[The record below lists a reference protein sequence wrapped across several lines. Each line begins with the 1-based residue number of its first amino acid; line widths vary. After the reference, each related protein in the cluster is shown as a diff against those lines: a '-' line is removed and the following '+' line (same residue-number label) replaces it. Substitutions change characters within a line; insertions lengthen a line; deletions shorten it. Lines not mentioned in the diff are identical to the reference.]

1 MKAYIPY
8 GGYWSTPF
16 CKWQGALAHL
26 HSFEIARL
34 SAEQALA
41 ARGLDL
47 AAVDSGVL
55 GLTVPQKGCFYGLP
69 WLAGQLGA
77 GHLAG
82 PTIMQACATG
92 GRIVAHAEAEVG
104 RGAGAV
110 LAIATDRV
118 SNGPHLYYPAPGGP
132 GGTGQSEDWVL
143 GNFER
148 DPYARVSMVQTAEN
162 VAARFGLSTEEQ
174 HALVLRRFE
183 QYRDA
188 LADDRAFQKRYMVSP
203 FTVPAAKG
211 RATTGIDGDQGITET
226 SADRLAQLKPVLPE
240 GTITFGGQTH
250 PADGA
255 AGMLVASEAK
265 AREMSADPGITISI
279 VAFGQAREEPGY
291 MPAAPIPAARQ
302 ALERAGLSIDDMTVI
317 KSHNPFI
324 VNDLAFAR
332 SFGIDPFE
340 RMNNFG
346 CSLVWG
352 HPQGPTGLR
361 ALIEMIEELVLR
373 GGGHGLFHGCAA
385 GDTALACILKVE
397 G

>member
-1 MKAYIPY
+1 MTSHIPY
-8 GGYWSTPF
+8 RGYWTTPF
-16 CKWQGALAHL
+16 CKWQGALAHV
-26 HSFEIARL
+26 HSFELARL
-34 SAEQALA
+34 AAEAALSE
-41 ARGLDL
+41 RGI
-47 AAVDSGVL
+47 ATERIESGVL
-55 GLTVPQKGCFYGLP
+55 GLTVPQQGCFYGLP
-69 WLAGQLGA
+69 WLAGMLGA
-77 GHLAG
+77 EHLAG

-92 GRIVAHAEAEVG
+92 ARIVAHADSEVA
-104 RGAGAV
+104 RGAQAV

-118 SNGPHLYYPAPGGP
+118 SNGPHLYYPAPHRP

-148 DPYARVSMVQTAEN
+148 DPHAGLSMVRTAEN
-162 VAARFGLSTEEQ
+162 VAARYGITTEEQ

-188 LADDRAFQKRYMVSP
+188 LADDRAFQRRYMISP
-203 FTVPAAKG
+203 FEVPDPRKRG
-211 RATTGIDGDQGITET
+211 VMTPIDGDQGITAT
-226 SADRLAQLKPVLPE
+226 SAEKLASLKPALE
-240 GTITFGGQTH
+240 GGTITFGGQTH
-250 PADGA
+250 PADGS
-255 AGMLVASEAK
+255 AGIIVASQ
-265 AREMSADPGITISI
+265 ARAAELSTDPGISISI
-279 VAFGQAREEPGY
+279 VAFGQAREEPGF

-302 ALERAGLSIDDMTVI
+302 ALQRAGLSIGDMTVI

-332 SFGIDPFE
+332 AFEIDPYE

-361 ALIEMIEELVLR
+361 AMIEMIEELVAR

-385 GDTALACILKVE
+385 GDTALACILRV